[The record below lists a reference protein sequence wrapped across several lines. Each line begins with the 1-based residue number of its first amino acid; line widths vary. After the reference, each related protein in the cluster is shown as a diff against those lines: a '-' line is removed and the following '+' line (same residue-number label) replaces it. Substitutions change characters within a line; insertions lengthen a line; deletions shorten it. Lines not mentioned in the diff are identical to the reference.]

1 MFQLIVVKHIIGGYL
16 AVKNAPIF
24 KKVSFF

>member
-1 MFQLIVVKHIIGGYL
+1 MFQLIVDKVIIGGYL
-16 AVKNAPIF
+16 FVKNAPIF